1 MNCSKMFLSMV
12 INDLRTGFRRI
23 WPAGAVFVVL
33 YAVYWAVMSGIGGE
47 SAPEDRIAVLYFSS
61 MFFSFYVPAAV
72 YGHIND
78 PVDGLAYIMLPVPA
92 MTKFAVMMTV
102 SVLAFPLGF
111 CILIYAVDIVA
122 ALAGGGRGFCG
133 MVWEGAGGQS
143 VSGFLSD
150 FVRICLY
157 QSVFVLGNIVIKKHK
172 TALAFLAMLVF
183 SGAAAWISEIAGDGS
198 RLLKAAYAYLLPLL
212 LWYLSYRMFRRIQL
226 K

>member
-1 MNCSKMFLSMV
+1 MNSRRMFVRMV
-12 INDLRTGFRRI
+12 INDFRTGLRRI

-33 YAVYWAVMSGIGGE
+33 YVLYWAVMSGMGGE
-47 SAPEDRIAVLYFSS
+47 SSPEDRISVLYFSS
-61 MFFSFYVPAAV
+61 MFFSFYVPASV

-92 MTKFAVMMTV
+92 MMKFAVMMTV
-102 SVLAFPLGF
+102 SVIAYPLLF
-111 CILIYAVDIVA
+111 CILLYAVDTLA
-122 ALAGGGRGFCG
+122 ATAGRGFCG

-143 VSGFLSD
+143 MDGFLSD
-150 FVRICLY
+150 FVRICLC
-157 QSVFVLGNIVIKKHK
+157 QSVFVLGNIVIRKHK

-183 SGAAAWISEIAGDGS
+183 SGSAAWISENAGDGF

-212 LWYLSYRMFRRIQL
+212 FWYLSYRMFRRIQL